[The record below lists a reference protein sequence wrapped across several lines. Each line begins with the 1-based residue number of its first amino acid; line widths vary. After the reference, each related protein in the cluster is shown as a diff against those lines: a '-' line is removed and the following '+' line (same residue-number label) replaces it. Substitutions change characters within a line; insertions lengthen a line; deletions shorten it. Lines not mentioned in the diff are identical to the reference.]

1 MAQERAKEPA
11 EPLESEDVVAEKHR
25 YREGK
30 PNERYYDHRDGD
42 GKRPKQ
48 IHSGLLRRRVDRV
61 EFLSCCSS
69 FLMVSSTMLPP
80 KRLQTPLPRGT
91 GKVG

>member
-1 MAQERAKEPA
+1 MAQEPAKEPA
-11 EPLESEDVVAEKHR
+11 EPLESEDVVDAEKHR
-25 YREGK
+25 HREGK

-42 GKRPKQ
+42 DKRPKQ
-48 IHSGLLRRRVDRV
+48 ILPGLLRRRV
-61 EFLSCCSS
+61 EFFVLLFKFFVS
-69 FLMVSSTMLPP
+69 FTMLPP